1 MATFPDRG
9 DLVLQFRSIFADN
22 HDTIDK
28 DKSSLLMVF
37 VLLCI
42 FAFGANG
49 LNTDSIWTDE
59 LYAIT
64 NMGGFDGPYSPA
76 EVVNSVA
83 ENFPDHVPLFFL
95 LGAGWANFVG
105 WTQFALR
112 LLPVFAGVL
121 MIAWTYRLASDMFD
135 RFAGLAAAS
144 LLGTSAYMVLYIHD
158 FRMYSLFLM
167 FAAMHMW
174 LYWRLLEG
182 KSKDGRLTL
191 VAFALSTVALFYT
204 HFFAGIL
211 FAGLG
216 FFHLL
221 FGLRSRRRWQILL
234 GWAIGALLFLPY
246 LPVLVDGIQRA
257 SAKADVTSRAA
268 SAPEL
273 LRTLSLL
280 LSNGSWLAGGL
291 LAGVLAYVIARRRP
305 LRLIK
310 ILTIPLTMVIFILV
324 ANELIG
330 IIPLTRMR
338 YFIVTWIPV
347 VLILGACLGN
357 VPRRRLVSGI
367 VLLVWLVSGYQ
378 YYRSEEIMNHV
389 GSMVFTRLYPPLPDY
404 VWHLNGKLRSEDH
417 LLGFSKSSHVNK
429 VLTLGKSVADYYT
442 QEQLGIDGAF
452 IRRGAYGEWLEGEI
466 RQWMGNQPYLL
477 FAFDPQDLP
486 NSYQR
491 VREVIDGNYLQCDVV
506 VEEPQL
512 FVQRYVNSRLDCD
525 REYRPIAYENGVTLV
540 DRFAQYS
547 PEEQKVYILTGW
559 EVENEEALF
568 EYNLSLQFITPD
580 WQRLGAQIDRHLYD
594 NILPWF
600 TAELSTA
607 DLPPGDYRLMVIL
620 YDRESRK
627 KMAGLDL
634 ASGGE
639 DSIFPIV
646 SFTIEA

>member
-1 MATFPDRG
+1 M
-9 DLVLQFRSIFADN
+9 QFRSIFADS
-22 HDTIDK
+22 HDTISK
-28 DKSSLLMVF
+28 NASLLLMAF
-37 VLLCI
+37 VLFCV

-83 ENFPDHVPLFFL
+83 ANFPDHVPLFFL
-95 LGAGWANFVG
+95 LGAGWANFAG

-112 LLPVFAGVL
+112 LLPVFAGIL

-167 FAAMHMW
+167 LAAMHIW

-182 KSKDGRLTL
+182 KSKDGRLTFA
-191 VAFALSTVALFYT
+191 AFALSTVALFYT

-216 FFHLL
+216 AFHLI
-221 FGLRSRRRWQILL
+221 FGLRSRRWRQILL

-246 LPVLVDGIQRA
+246 LPVLIAGIQRA
-257 SAKADVTSRAA
+257 SEKADVTSRAA

-280 LSNGSWLAGGL
+280 LSNGNWLTGAM
-291 LAGVLAYVIARRRP
+291 LAGVLFYVIARRRP
-305 LRLIK
+305 PRLIK
-310 ILTIPLTMVIFILV
+310 ILTIPLTMATCIIA

-338 YFIVTWIPV
+338 YFIVIWIPI
-347 VLILGACLGN
+347 VLILGACLSKA
-357 VPRRRLVSGI
+357 PRRRLASGI

-404 VWHLNGKLRSEDH
+404 VWHLNGKVRSEDY

-466 RQWMGNQPYLL
+466 RQWMGDQPYLL

-486 NSYQR
+486 NSYRR
-491 VREVIDGNYLQCDVV
+491 VREVIESNYLRCDVV
-506 VEEPQL
+506 VEEPRL

-525 REYRPIAYENGVTLV
+525 RQYRPIAYENGVTLV
-540 DRFAQYS
+540 DRFAQYT
-547 PEEQKVYILTGW
+547 PEERKVYILTGW
-559 EVENEEALF
+559 EAESEETLDQ
-568 EYNLSLQFITPD
+568 YNVSLQFITPD
-580 WQRLGAQIDRHLYD
+580 WQRPGAQIDRHLYD

-600 TAELSTA
+600 SAELSTE
-607 DLPPGDYRLMVIL
+607 DLPPGDYRVMVIL
-620 YDRESRK
+620 YDPESRQK
-627 KMAGLDL
+627 AEGVDL
-634 ASGGE
+634 ASGAE
-639 DSIFPIV
+639 DNTFPIV
-646 SFTIEA
+646 SFTVEA

>member
-1 MATFPDRG
+1 MY
-9 DLVLQFRSIFADN
+9 FRSIFADN
-22 HDTIDK
+22 REPFGMGA
-28 DKSSLLMVF
+28 SSLLMTF
-37 VLLCI
+37 VLLCV

-49 LNTDSIWTDE
+49 LYTDSIWTDE

-64 NMGGFDGPYSPA
+64 NMGGFDGPYSPS

-121 MIAWTYRLASDMFD
+121 MLAWTYRLASDMFD
-135 RFAGLAAAS
+135 RFAGLAAAT
-144 LLGTSAYMVLYIHD
+144 LLGSSAYMVLYIHD

-167 FAAMHMW
+167 LTAMHMW
-174 LYWRLLEG
+174 LYWRLLER
-182 KSKDGRLTL
+182 KSRDGRLTL

-216 FFHLL
+216 VFHLL
-221 FGLRSRRRWQILL
+221 FGTRSRRWRQILL

-246 LPVLVDGIQRA
+246 LPVLVDGVQRA
-257 SAKADVTSRAA
+257 SEKADVTSRAA
-268 SAPEL
+268 AAPEL
-273 LRTLSLL
+273 LRTLALL
-280 LSNGSWLAGGL
+280 LSNGSLLTGAM
-291 LAGVLAYVIARRRP
+291 LAGVLAYVVARRRP
-305 LRLIK
+305 RRLIK
-310 ILTIPLTMVIFILV
+310 LLTIPLTMVTFIIL
-324 ANELIG
+324 ANALIG

-338 YFIVTWIPV
+338 YFIVIWIPV
-347 VLILGACLGN
+347 SVLLGACLAN

-367 VLLVWLVSGYQ
+367 VLLVWLLSGYQ

-404 VWHLNGKLRSEDH
+404 VWHLKGKLRSEDY

-466 RQWMGNQPYLL
+466 RQWMGNQPFLL
-477 FAFDPQDLP
+477 FAFNPQDLP
-486 NSYQR
+486 NSYRR
-491 VREVIDGNYLQCDVV
+491 VREVIENNYLPCDVV
-506 VEEPQL
+506 VDQPHL
-512 FVQRYVNSRLDCD
+512 FVQRHVNSRLSCD
-525 REYRPIAYENGVTLV
+525 RESRPIAYENGVTLV
-540 DRFAQYS
+540 DRYAQYD
-547 PEEQKVYILTGW
+547 PEEQRVYILSGW
-559 EVENEEALF
+559 EVESEEALD
-568 EYNLSLQFITPD
+568 EYNVSLQFITPE

-594 NILPWF
+594 KILPWF
-600 TAELSTA
+600 TAELSTE
-607 DLPPGDYRLMVIL
+607 DLPPGDYRVMVIL

-627 KMAGLDL
+627 KVRGVDL
-634 ASGGE
+634 AGGWE
-639 DSIFPIV
+639 DSIFPIA
-646 SFTIEA
+646 SFTVEA

>member
-1 MATFPDRG
+1 MTTFPDWG
-9 DLVLQFRSIFADN
+9 VLVLYFRSIFADN
-22 HDTIDK
+22 REPFGMGA
-28 DKSSLLMVF
+28 SSLLMTF
-37 VLLCI
+37 VLLCV

-49 LNTDSIWTDE
+49 LYTDSIWTDE

-83 ENFPDHVPLFFL
+83 EHFPDHVPLFFL

-121 MIAWTYRLASDMFD
+121 MLAWTYRLASDMFD
-135 RFAGLAAAS
+135 RFAGLASAT
-144 LLGTSAYMVLYIHD
+144 LLGSSAYMVLYIHD

-167 FAAMHMW
+167 LTAMHMW
-174 LYWRLLEG
+174 LYWRLLER
-182 KSKDGRLTL
+182 KSRDGRLTL

-216 FFHLL
+216 VFHLL
-221 FGLRSRRRWQILL
+221 FGTRSRRWRQILL

-246 LPVLVDGIQRA
+246 LPVLVDGVQRA
-257 SAKADVTSRAA
+257 SEKADVTSRAA
-268 SAPEL
+268 AAPEL
-273 LRTLSLL
+273 LRTLALL
-280 LSNGSWLAGGL
+280 LSNGSLLTGAM
-291 LAGVLAYVIARRRP
+291 LAGVLAYVVARRRP

-310 ILTIPLTMVIFILV
+310 LLAIPLTMVTFIIL
-324 ANELIG
+324 ANALIG

-338 YFIVTWIPV
+338 YFIVIWIPV
-347 VLILGACLGN
+347 SVLLGACLAN

-367 VLLVWLVSGYQ
+367 VLLVWLLSGYQ

-404 VWHLNGKLRSEDH
+404 VWHLKGKLRSEDY

-466 RQWMGNQPYLL
+466 RQWMGNQPFLL
-477 FAFDPQDLP
+477 FAFNPQDLP
-486 NSYQR
+486 NSYRR
-491 VREVIDGNYLQCDVV
+491 VREVIENNYLPCDVV
-506 VEEPQL
+506 VDQPHL
-512 FVQRYVNSRLDCD
+512 FVQRHVNSRLSCD
-525 REYRPIAYENGVTLV
+525 RESRPIAYENGVTLV
-540 DRFAQYS
+540 DRYAQYD
-547 PEEQKVYILTGW
+547 PEEQKVYIVSGW
-559 EVENEEALF
+559 EVESEEALD
-568 EYNLSLQFITPD
+568 EYNVSLQFITPD

-594 NILPWF
+594 KILPWF
-600 TAELSTA
+600 TAELSTE
-607 DLPPGDYRLMVIL
+607 DLPPGDYRVMVIL

-627 KMAGLDL
+627 KVRGVDL
-634 ASGGE
+634 AGGWE
-639 DSIFPIV
+639 DSIFPIA
-646 SFTIEA
+646 SFTVEA

>member
-1 MATFPDRG
+1 M
-9 DLVLQFRSIFADN
+9 QFRSIFSDK
-22 HDTIDK
+22 HDTIGK
-28 DKSSLLMVF
+28 DASSLLMVF
-37 VLLCI
+37 VLLCV

-144 LLGTSAYMVLYIHD
+144 LLATSAYMVLYIHD
-158 FRMYSLFLM
+158 FRMYSLFLTL
-167 FAAMHMW
+167 AIVHLW
-174 LYWRLLEG
+174 LYWKLMER
-182 KSKDGRLTL
+182 KSIDGRPTF
-191 VAFALSTVALFYT
+191 VAFVLSAVALIYT
-204 HFFAGIL
+204 HFFSII
-211 FAGLG
+211 FFTGLG
-216 FFHLL
+216 AYHLL
-221 FGLRSRRRWQILL
+221 ILRKSRRWWQTLL
-234 GWAIGALLFLPY
+234 GWAIAATLFLPY
-246 LPVLVDGIQRA
+246 LPVLIAGVQRA
-257 SAKADVTSRAA
+257 ADKPNVTSRAA

-273 LRTLSLL
+273 LSTFLWLL
-280 LSNGSWLAGGL
+280 TNGAPWLLVL
-291 LAGVLAYVIARRRP
+291 LALLVAIGFRRRRDHKAAKFT
-305 LRLIK
+305 L
-310 ILTIPLTMVIFILV
+310 IPLTMVILIIV
-324 ANELIG
+324 ANEWIG
-330 IIPLTRMR
+330 LIPLTRMR
-338 YFIVTWIPV
+338 YFLIVWIPMF
-347 VLILGACLGN
+347 LIIAYGLSALPSRRAVTTLIMLMWCL
-357 VPRRRLVSGI
+357 SGF
-367 VLLVWLVSGYQ
+367 Q
-378 YYRSEEIMNHV
+378 FYRSEEIMNHV

-404 VWHLNGKLRSEDH
+404 VWHLTGKLRSEDY

-442 QEQLGIDGAF
+442 QEQLGINGAF

-491 VREVIDGNYLQCDVV
+491 VREVIESKYLQCEVV

-512 FVQRYVNSRLDCD
+512 FVQRYVNSRLGCD

-540 DRFAQYS
+540 DRFAQYA

-559 EVENEEALF
+559 EVENEEALY

-600 TAELSTA
+600 TAELSTE

-627 KMAGLDL
+627 KVGGVDL
-634 ASGGE
+634 ASGWE

-646 SFTIEA
+646 SFTVEA

>member
-1 MATFPDRG
+1 MH
-9 DLVLQFRSIFADN
+9 FRSVFADN
-22 HDTIDK
+22 HDTLSK
-28 DKSSLLMVF
+28 DASLLLMAF
-37 VLLCI
+37 VLLCV

-95 LGAGWANFVG
+95 LGAGWANFAG
-105 WTQFALR
+105 WTQFVLR
-112 LLPVFAGVL
+112 LLPVFAGAL

-167 FAAMHMW
+167 LAAMHIW

-182 KSKDGRLTL
+182 KSKDERLTF

-216 FFHLL
+216 AFHLI
-221 FGLRSRRRWQILL
+221 FGQRSRRWRQILL

-246 LPVLVDGIQRA
+246 LPVLIAGIQRA
-257 SAKADVTSRAA
+257 SEKADVTSRAA

-280 LSNGSWLAGGL
+280 LSNGNWLTGAM

-305 LRLIK
+305 PRLIK
-310 ILTIPLTMVIFILV
+310 ILTIPLTMATCIIA

-338 YFIVTWIPV
+338 YFIVIWIPI
-347 VLILGACLGN
+347 VLILGACLADM
-357 VPRRRLVSGI
+357 PRRRLASGI

-404 VWHLNGKLRSEDH
+404 VWHLKGKLRSEDY

-466 RQWMGNQPYLL
+466 RQWMGDQPYLL

-486 NSYQR
+486 NSYRR
-491 VREVIDGNYLQCDVV
+491 VREVIESNYLRCDVV
-506 VEEPQL
+506 VGEPRL

-525 REYRPIAYENGVTLV
+525 RQYRPIAYENGVTLV
-540 DRFAQYS
+540 DRFAQYT
-547 PEEQKVYILTGW
+547 PEERKVYILTGW
-559 EVENEEALF
+559 EAESEETLDQ
-568 EYNLSLQFITPD
+568 YNVSLQFITPD

-600 TAELSTA
+600 SAELSTE
-607 DLPPGDYRLMVIL
+607 DLPPGDYRVMVIL
-620 YDRESRK
+620 YDPESRQK
-627 KMAGLDL
+627 VGGVDL
-634 ASGGE
+634 ASGAE
-639 DSIFPIV
+639 DNTFPIV
-646 SFTIEA
+646 SFTVEA

>member
-1 MATFPDRG
+1 MY
-9 DLVLQFRSIFADN
+9 FRSIFADN
-22 HDTIDK
+22 REPFGMGA
-28 DKSSLLMVF
+28 SSLLMTF
-37 VLLCI
+37 VLLCV

-49 LNTDSIWTDE
+49 LYTDSIWTDE

-95 LGAGWANFVG
+95 LGAGWANFAG

-112 LLPVFAGVL
+112 LLPVFSGVL
-121 MIAWTYRLASDMFD
+121 MVAWTYRLASDMFD
-135 RFAGLAAAS
+135 RFAGLAAAT
-144 LLGTSAYMVLYIHD
+144 LLGSSAYMVLYIHD

-167 FAAMHMW
+167 LTAMHMW
-174 LYWRLLEG
+174 LYWRLLEC
-182 KSKDGRLTL
+182 KSRDGRLTL

-216 FFHLL
+216 VYHLL
-221 FGLRSRRRWQILL
+221 FGTQSRRWRQILL

-246 LPVLVDGIQRA
+246 LPVLVDGVQRA
-257 SAKADVTSRAA
+257 SEKADVTNRAA
-268 SAPEL
+268 AALEL
-273 LRTLSLL
+273 LRTLALL
-280 LSNGSWLAGGL
+280 LSNGSLLTGAM
-291 LAGVLAYVIARRRP
+291 LAGVLAYVVARRRP
-305 LRLIK
+305 RRLIK
-310 ILTIPLTMVIFILV
+310 LLAIPLTMVTFIIL
-324 ANELIG
+324 ANALIG

-338 YFIVTWIPV
+338 YFIVIWIPV
-347 VLILGACLGN
+347 SVLMGACLAN

-367 VLLVWLVSGYQ
+367 VLLVWLLSGYQ

-404 VWHLNGKLRSEDH
+404 VWHLKGKLRSEDY

-466 RQWMGNQPYLL
+466 RQWMGNQPFLL
-477 FAFDPQDLP
+477 FAFTPQDLP
-486 NSYQR
+486 NSYRR
-491 VREVIDGNYLQCDVV
+491 VREVIENNYLPCDVV
-506 VEEPQL
+506 VDQPHL
-512 FVQRYVNSRLDCD
+512 FVQRHVNSRLSCD
-525 REYRPIAYENGVTLV
+525 RESRPIAYENGVTLV
-540 DRFAQYS
+540 DRYAQYD
-547 PEEQKVYILTGW
+547 PEEQRVYILSGW
-559 EVENEEALF
+559 EVESEEALD
-568 EYNLSLQFITPD
+568 EYNVSLQFITPE

-594 NILPWF
+594 KILPWF
-600 TAELSTA
+600 TAELSTE
-607 DLPPGDYRLMVIL
+607 DLPPGDYRVMVIL

-627 KMAGLDL
+627 KVQGVDL
-634 ASGGE
+634 AGGWE
-639 DSIFPIV
+639 DSIFPIA
-646 SFTIEA
+646 SFTVEA

>member
-1 MATFPDRG
+1 MTTFPDWG
-9 DLVLQFRSIFADN
+9 VLVLYFRSIFADN
-22 HDTIDK
+22 REPFGMGA
-28 DKSSLLMVF
+28 SSLLMTF
-37 VLLCI
+37 VLLCV

-49 LNTDSIWTDE
+49 LYTDSIWTDE

-83 ENFPDHVPLFFL
+83 EHFPDHVPLFFL

-121 MIAWTYRLASDMFD
+121 MLAWTYRLASDMFD
-135 RFAGLAAAS
+135 RFAGLAAAT
-144 LLGTSAYMVLYIHD
+144 LLGSSAYMVLYIHD

-167 FAAMHMW
+167 LTAMHMW
-174 LYWRLLEG
+174 LYWRLLER
-182 KSKDGRLTL
+182 KSRDGRLTL

-216 FFHLL
+216 VFHLL
-221 FGLRSRRRWQILL
+221 FGTRSRRWRQILL

-246 LPVLVDGIQRA
+246 LPVLVDGVQRA
-257 SAKADVTSRAA
+257 SEKADVTSRAA
-268 SAPEL
+268 AAPEL
-273 LRTLSLL
+273 LRTLALL
-280 LSNGSWLAGGL
+280 LSNGSLLTGAM
-291 LAGVLAYVIARRRP
+291 LAGVLAYVVARRRP

-310 ILTIPLTMVIFILV
+310 LLAIPLTMVTFIIL
-324 ANELIG
+324 ANALIG

-338 YFIVTWIPV
+338 YFIVIWIPV
-347 VLILGACLGN
+347 SVLLGACLAN

-367 VLLVWLVSGYQ
+367 VLLVWLLSGYQ

-404 VWHLNGKLRSEDH
+404 VWHLKGKLRSEDY

-466 RQWMGNQPYLL
+466 RQWMGNQPFLL
-477 FAFDPQDLP
+477 FAFNPQDLP
-486 NSYQR
+486 NSYRR
-491 VREVIDGNYLQCDVV
+491 VREVIENNYLPCDVV
-506 VEEPQL
+506 VDQPHL
-512 FVQRYVNSRLDCD
+512 FVQRHVNSRLSCD
-525 REYRPIAYENGVTLV
+525 RESRPIAYENGVTLV
-540 DRFAQYS
+540 DRYAQYD
-547 PEEQKVYILTGW
+547 PEKQSVYILSGW
-559 EVENEEALF
+559 EVESEEALD
-568 EYNLSLQFITPD
+568 EYNVSLQFITPD

-594 NILPWF
+594 KILPWF
-600 TAELSTA
+600 TAELSTE
-607 DLPPGDYRLMVIL
+607 DLPPGDYRVMVIL

-627 KMAGLDL
+627 KVRGVDL
-634 ASGGE
+634 AGGWE
-639 DSIFPIV
+639 DSIFPIA
-646 SFTIEA
+646 SFTVEA